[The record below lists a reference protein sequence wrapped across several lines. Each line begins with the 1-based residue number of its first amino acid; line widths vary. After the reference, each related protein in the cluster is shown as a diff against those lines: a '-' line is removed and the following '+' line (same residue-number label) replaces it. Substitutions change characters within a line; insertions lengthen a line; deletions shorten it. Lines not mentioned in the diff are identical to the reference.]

1 MWFDTLGNYEMDDE
15 DIRDFLEEVAYDN
28 REYFCPDDLIDDC
41 NSEAVYFN
49 VSFSPSEIIK
59 KLDPTLYQ
67 TIWDEEIDYW
77 IGEAMSD
84 VSRYSPE
91 EGDTLNSCVYA
102 PFLGAEKK
110 LDKIVWR
117 EH

>member
-1 MWFDTLGNYEMDDE
+1 MWFNTIENCEMDNE
-15 DIRDFLEEVAYDN
+15 DTRDFHEEMAYDN
-28 REYFCPDDLIDDC
+28 REYFYPDDLIDDC

-67 TIWDEEIDYW
+67 TIWYDEINYRIDEEI
-77 IGEAMSD
+77 SN
-84 VSRYSPE
+84 VNCYSPE
-91 EGDTLNSCVYA
+91 EGDTLNLCVHA

-110 LDKIVWR
+110 LEEIVWR
-117 EH
+117 ED

>member
-1 MWFDTLGNYEMDDE
+1 MWFNTIENCKMDEE
-15 DIRDFLEEVAYDN
+15 DIRSFLEEMAYDN

-41 NSEAVYFN
+41 NSEVVYFN

-59 KLDPTLYQ
+59 KLDPILYQ
-67 TIWDEEIDYW
+67 TIWGDEINYWIEEIMDD
-77 IGEAMSD
+77 INRFTPNDGEA
-84 VSRYSPE
+84 
-91 EGDTLNSCVYA
+91 LNEYVDA
-102 PFLGAEKK
+102 HFPRAEKK